1 MVFFQMQAQ
10 IYFTLH
16 FINEQKGEHIKQ
28 SGSGNALSL
37 CEICMFISNQS

>member
-1 MVFFQMQAQ
+1 MQVQ

-28 SGSGNALSL
+28 TASENALSL
-37 CEICMFISNQS
+37 CEIIRFISNQS